1 MLLSSARRAGQ
12 YYDIRKPSREAV
24 FLCPENTHPLHR
36 NQSPVCFER
45 PSSEGFFL
53 EPSLMDEVE
62 SARRDGLQQG
72 QLLALEN
79 MFASQQT
86 RLDKVEGRVSVLE
99 RVSYTLIGAIALVQ
113 FVPALKAALTS

>member
-1 MLLSSARRAGQ
+1 M
-12 YYDIRKPSREAV
+12 
-24 FLCPENTHPLHR
+24 
-36 NQSPVCFER
+36 
-45 PSSEGFFL
+45 